1 VDNIFWILRNDV
13 ESVLKS
19 YTYVGAFMQHLD
31 NQQEEAA
38 GLSEQE
44 DGFGEHGDDYGF
56 EP

>member
-1 VDNIFWILRNDV
+1 MDNIFWILRNDV